1 VLPAVA
7 LVIVGFAIGF
17 RRWWLVV
24 AALVPATLFALS
36 VDEDADPAA
45 AFVVTYVIAL
55 FLLFCGALVRR
66 LYAARGSA
74 RGPGRGSGR
83 GEQRDL

>member
-1 VLPAVA
+1 MLPAVA
-7 LVIVGFAIGF
+7 LVVVGFVIGF

-24 AALVPATLFALS
+24 AALIPATLFALS
-36 VDEDADPAA
+36 VDDDADPAA

-74 RGPGRGSGR
+74 RGAGR
-83 GEQRDL
+83 GEHRDL

>member
-1 VLPAVA
+1 MLPAVA

-24 AALVPATLFALS
+24 AALIPATLFALS
-36 VDEDADPAA
+36 VDEDADPVA

-66 LYAARGSA
+66 LYAGRGSA
-74 RGPGRGSGR
+74 RGSGR